1 MEEGYLD
8 PAERGQILLNSGG
21 CADQSMLHVEAEVI
35 RIIADRRKPNEV
47 DFDVQ

>member
-8 PAERGQILLNSGG
+8 PAERELILLNSGG
-21 CADQSMLHVEAEVI
+21 CGEQSTLHVEAEVNQ
-35 RIIADRRKPNEV
+35 IIAHRREWNEV